1 MVETAGVSPS
11 GPRARGRDPNSSG
24 SQSALRPAHPEEAG
38 RLNRV
43 DCTTRVVDSCRTIR
57 PVTVPNGAYWVL
69 PNQSEA
75 DMPLKARGL
84 VLTKS
89 QAACLIALRNGK
101 VSKSEIA
108 IRAKLDLIKTATALG
123 TLARLGLAKQDE
135 AKRWHTTRGG
145 KIWRFKTVPDR
156 LGQNSGGPGS
166 GGRRLL
172 KLLDRPMR
180 GNEIVEKLGVS
191 QQRVRQL
198 VIKLHAQGRVTFGD
212 PKSPFWIIRRADD
225 ITPLLSRD
233 EEHILSAIPR
243 EYVTNVTKIRLAARM
258 PENKVQKILKGL
270 IASRF
275 VEEFEGLQ
283 GSQVYRLTEAGK
295 NHPQR
300 DQSARRAAVPRLPV
314 ESDRVRKVLSTIL
327 DSGALRIRDVTDVL
341 RIPRASINA
350 LMQYLKRKRLVKKT
364 GPEFDAPY
372 SLTDEGRAALAEMTR
387 RLAA

>member
-1 MVETAGVSPS
+1 VRAEAEILLAQNGSTVPPAKYAGTEFDLFSI
-11 GPRARGRDPNSSG
+11 
-24 SQSALRPAHPEEAG
+24 
-38 RLNRV
+38 
-43 DCTTRVVDSCRTIR
+43 VDSCRTIR
-57 PVTVPNGAYWVL
+57 LVTMPDGAYWVV

-75 DMPLKARGL
+75 GMPFKGRSL

-101 VSKSEIA
+101 VSKPEIA
-108 IRAKLDLIKTATALG
+108 IQAKLALIRTATALG
-123 TLARLGLAKQDE
+123 TLARLGLARQDQ
-135 AKRWHTTRGG
+135 AKRWHTTARG
-145 KIWRFKTVPDR
+145 KTCRFKTVPDR
-156 LGQNSGGPGS
+156 LRRNSRIPGS

-191 QQRVRQL
+191 HQRVRQL

-212 PKSPFWIIRRADD
+212 PENPFWIIRRADD
-225 ITPLLSRD
+225 RTPLLSRD
-233 EEHILSAIPR
+233 EEHVLSAIPR

-258 PENKVQKILKGL
+258 PENKVQKILERL

-275 VEEFEGLQ
+275 VDEFEGLQ
-283 GSQVYRLTEAGK
+283 GNRVYRLTEAGK
-295 NHPQR
+295 DHPQR
-300 DQSARRAAVPRLPV
+300 DESARRAAVPRLPV

-341 RIPRASINA
+341 RIPRESINA
-350 LMQYLKRKRLVKKT
+350 LMQYLKRKHLVKKT
-364 GPEFDAPY
+364 GPGFDAPY
-372 SLTDEGRAALAEMTR
+372 SLTDEGRAALAEMAR